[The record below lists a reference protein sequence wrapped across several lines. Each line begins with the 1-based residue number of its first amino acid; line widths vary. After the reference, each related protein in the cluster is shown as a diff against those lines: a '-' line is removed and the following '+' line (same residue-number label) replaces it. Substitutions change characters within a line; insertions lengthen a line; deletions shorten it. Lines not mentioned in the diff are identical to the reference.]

1 MVTSLLHYHL
11 LQVVAEPVLDF
22 SMLVHVDEQG
32 ADVFVGLYH
41 AHASFGTHG
50 NARSGIGV
58 GVGSVA
64 GVCGVPHVIV
74 GTGQVLP
81 IVRVR
86 VLAVVVEFGAL
97 VA

>member
-22 SMLVHVDEQG
+22 SMLVHVYEQG

-64 GVCGVPHVIV
+64 GDNGGAKHVAI
-74 GTGQVLP
+74 
-81 IVRVR
+81 
-86 VLAVVVEFGAL
+86 FGIASCWIND
-97 VA
+97 V